1 METHAKREHGL
12 NGDQPGS
19 HAARALRGVP
29 WTLLAYAFSRGLTLI
44 GTLALARLLDP
55 ADFGV
60 VITGMVLIFALN
72 IISEGGFGGSL
83 VVREDVDDQVLG
95 TILVC
100 MVGTAVVAA
109 AICAAAS
116 PLLAW
121 VFDAPRLNEVMP
133 FLALTVIPSTLGY
146 FYIGILQRE
155 MHFERRFWGQLAMAV
170 FYVGVAVPAAAFG
183 AGIWSLVAGFAA
195 GQIAFALVLWRLS
208 TSRPKPHFAFARLRE
223 SFRHA
228 RGFVAETL
236 TEFAGNNI
244 HFVVVSSMLGT
255 TVMGAYSMGYRLAEI
270 PAMGFARPIAE
281 ATFPA
286 VARMGDERE
295 RRSSM
300 LVTSLTYLCLIGLP
314 FLGCVAALA
323 PAFVDGVLGPKW
335 HDVTAPLQVL
345 CVWGVAAMLAA
356 ALRLFVGGTGNPGW
370 VAKLGLARLLVITP
384 LLFTVAFVFDSA
396 VAVAA
401 VIAAEVSVEVL
412 LILRYAR
419 RRLHVDTST
428 LRSALVGVVVAAAGC
443 GAAAFAGRLLAE
455 QAGAGSLEQLVLG
468 ALLGVCAYVGL
479 IALLDRALLTRGLD
493 LFRRATGIGAR
504 RAGAPS

>member
-1 METHAKREHGL
+1 M
-12 NGDQPGS
+12 
-19 HAARALRGVP
+19 
-29 WTLLAYAFSRGLTLI
+29 
-44 GTLALARLLDP
+44 
-55 ADFGV
+55 
-60 VITGMVLIFALN
+60 
-72 IISEGGFGGSL
+72 
-83 VVREDVDDQVLG
+83 
-95 TILVC
+95 
-100 MVGTAVVAA
+100 
-109 AICAAAS
+109 
-116 PLLAW
+116 
-121 VFDAPRLNEVMP
+121 FDAPRLNEVMP

-286 VARMGDERE
+286 VARMGDEQE

-384 LLFTVAFVFDSA
+384 VLFTVAVVFDSA

-428 LRSALVGVVVAAAGC
+428 LRSALVGVVLAAAGC
-443 GAAAFAGRLLAE
+443 GAAALAGRLLAE

-468 ALLGVCAYVGL
+468 SLLGVGAYVGL

-504 RAGAPS
+504 RAAAPS